1 MKVEKFKDFIKA
13 IEDQAEV
20 SSKLYESKI
29 DLIEYDDMFHKI
41 ISIVS
46 EEHFTPDGWDIIQAY
61 LYDRPKENKPW
72 FWEADGS
79 VIPMYTVDD
88 LHNYLIK
95 EKYIK

>member
-1 MKVEKFKDFIKA
+1 MKVEKFKEFIKA
-13 IEDQAEV
+13 IEYQGEE
-20 SSKLYESKI
+20 SSKLYDLKI

-46 EEHFTPDGWDIIQAY
+46 EEYFTPDGWDAIQAY
-61 LYDRPKENKPW
+61 LYERPKENKPW